1 MARDESNEK
10 YNRLMNLVN
19 IGLGGQGS
27 TAGTNAAN
35 NLSNMYQQGATSTSN
50 ALSNIAG
57 AQNTAAQNRAGIY
70 SGLANAYGQ
79 NAAARGQSLAN
90 YYGANSAAAQQYGNW
105 QAQQPSGLSRVIDL
119 GTKIY
124 GASQGFNSGSQSSP
138 FGYFGAKGSWSNP
151 YSNYELANT
160 PAFG

>member
-27 TAGTNAAN
+27 TAGTNAGQQ
-35 NLSNMYQQGATSTSN
+35 LGSMYQQGASATGN
-50 ALSNIAG
+50 ALSNIAN
-57 AQNTAAQNRAGIY
+57 AQNAAAQNRSGIY
-70 SGLANAYGQ
+70 SGLAGAYGQ

-90 YYGANSAAAQQYGNW
+90 YYGANSAAAQQFGNW
-105 QAQQPSGLSRVIDL
+105 QAQQPSGLSKVFDL

-124 GASQGFNSGSQSSP
+124 GAWSGMGFPTSFSD
-138 FGYFGAKGSWSNP
+138 YK
-151 YSNYELANT
+151 LANT